1 MVRKFIR
8 SYISLGNYN
17 QLNLAMK
24 HSRFHF
30 LNILFFSRKQLL
42 HAQQTN
48 LVAQMQWIQAN
59 LSGLGPS
66 SSILP
71 PSSFASSPSFMKG
84 HYLF

>member
-1 MVRKFIR
+1 
-8 SYISLGNYN
+8 
-17 QLNLAMK
+17 MK
-24 HSRFHF
+24 HSQFDF

-71 PSSFASSPSFMKG
+71 PSSFASSQSFMKG
-84 HYLF
+84 HYLFLITYRMLQGINHGIIMINII